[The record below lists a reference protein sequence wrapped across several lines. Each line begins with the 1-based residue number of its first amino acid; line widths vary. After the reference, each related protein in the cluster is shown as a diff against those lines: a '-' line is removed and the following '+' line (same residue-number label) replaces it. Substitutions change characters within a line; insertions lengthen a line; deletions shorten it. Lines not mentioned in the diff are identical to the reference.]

1 MVSRLVA
8 RVQRT
13 KLRKGLLWGGGCAM
27 SHVRT
32 LKNEPV
38 LSGAERQVLRSPEE
52 KERTGSPSGR
62 GVLVNLLWGSGSLP
76 CMLAS
81 I

>member
-32 LKNEPV
+32 LKNEPDAEW
-38 LSGAERQVLRSPEE
+38 SREAGAKVTRRKRKDWQS
-52 KERTGSPSGR
+52 
-62 GVLVNLLWGSGSLP
+62 
-76 CMLAS
+76 
-81 I
+81 